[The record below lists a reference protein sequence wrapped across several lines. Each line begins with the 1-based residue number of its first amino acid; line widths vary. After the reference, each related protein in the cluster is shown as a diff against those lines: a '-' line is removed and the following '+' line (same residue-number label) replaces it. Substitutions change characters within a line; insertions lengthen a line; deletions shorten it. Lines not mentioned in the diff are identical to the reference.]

1 MSYHNSIKQQRKD
14 RIMNTATIEQ
24 YREFL
29 LSRNYVSSTINGYI
43 RVIANLEEPTSND
56 TCPG

>member
-1 MSYHNSIKQQRKD
+1 
-14 RIMNTATIEQ
+14 MNTATIEQ

-43 RVIANLEEPTSND
+43 RVIAHLEDPTSND
-56 TCPG
+56 PCPG